1 MHCSDS
7 YGKDVER
14 EQEPDGGA
22 SRCQIY
28 TVSAR
33 QGIPVSPK
41 RITYPKYT
49 AAAIGRRSVS
59 GRDEQVAFS

>member
-1 MHCSDS
+1 M
-7 YGKDVER
+7 
-14 EQEPDGGA
+14 EQVVV
-22 SRCQIY
+22 RF